1 MADDEIEYIEID
13 GHRVDARKA
22 DRFYHGS
29 DGRRV
34 TDEEWDEDRRRARGE
49 SDVHAELRDTPPEGD
64 IIASYDDEEGDE

>member
-1 MADDEIEYIEID
+1 MAADEIEWLEID

-49 SDVHAELRDTPPEGD
+49 SDVVVPISDTPPEGD
-64 IIASYDDEEGDE
+64 IIASYDGGA

>member
-1 MADDEIEYIEID
+1 MAEDEIEWIEID

-34 TDEEWDEDRRRARGE
+34 SDEDWDEDRRRARGE
-49 SDVHAELRDTPPEGD
+49 SDVVVPISTTPPEGD
-64 IIASYDDEEGDE
+64 IIASYDDEEEL